1 MIKCHTSWDNL
12 PQRKKFFVFL
22 RPMARFIRTVIRST
36 MKGAMNVDPI
46 KALIRAAIE
55 AFPID
60 REKKEKLFQLLMNRG
75 KKE

>member
-1 MIKCHTSWDNL
+1 
-12 PQRKKFFVFL
+12 
-22 RPMARFIRTVIRST
+22 MARFIRTVIRST

-46 KALIRAAIE
+46 KALVRAAIE

-60 REKKEKLFQLLMNRG
+60 REKKEKLFQWLLNRG